1 MPIEP
6 RQFRLFSIL
15 FLGVVGVL
23 AALWFFVLRVEYVP
37 IYENIR
43 EADASQIVTELDK
56 SGIAYRLGNDG
67 HDILVDKDQSAK
79 ARVAVAGADIPMGG
93 TTGFELFN
101 ENELGLTEFAQKIN
115 LQRAIQGELARTIM
129 IMDGVEFARVHLALP
144 QRSLFRAEQ
153 EAPTAAVTVEMR
165 PSRRL
170 SQASSD
176 GIRQLVASSVPGL
189 TYANVALLD
198 ERGNL
203 LSTSPV
209 EEAAAT
215 DSVGTQREAI
225 ETFLKIRATDALKQV
240 LPRQP
245 FRIEVS
251 AFEALASAA
260 QSTQLETANAT
271 QDTPPTS
278 APTSAPPEERLMGLE
293 GRALRVLVRTP
304 QTLDEVEREIIR
316 GTLTDALKL
325 SAQSGDVL
333 DFTTGALTP
342 IAAQPSPAPQTDW
355 TQPEPITMPASDA
368 ASNSWGSEW
377 QNASLAS
384 PWLALPLA
392 ILVIVLLALRP
403 RRRLSQV
410 ETEDFAALLRSS
422 QLSGKES

>member
-56 SGIAYRLGNDG
+56 SGIEYRLGNDG
-67 HDILVDKDQSAK
+67 HDILVDKDQSAQ

-225 ETFLKIRATDALKQV
+225 ETFQI
-240 LPRQP
+240 
-245 FRIEVS
+245 
-251 AFEALASAA
+251 
-260 QSTQLETANAT
+260 
-271 QDTPPTS
+271 
-278 APTSAPPEERLMGLE
+278 
-293 GRALRVLVRTP
+293 GRAHV
-304 QTLDEVEREIIR
+304 
-316 GTLTDALKL
+316 
-325 SAQSGDVL
+325 
-333 DFTTGALTP
+333 
-342 IAAQPSPAPQTDW
+342 
-355 TQPEPITMPASDA
+355 
-368 ASNSWGSEW
+368 
-377 QNASLAS
+377 
-384 PWLALPLA
+384 
-392 ILVIVLLALRP
+392 
-403 RRRLSQV
+403 
-410 ETEDFAALLRSS
+410 
-422 QLSGKES
+422 